1 MRNRIRVM
9 VMVLVLLF
17 VLSSSCGLF
26 LIGIKNILGGLMI
39 IGLGTWMFLIP
50 IASFYK
56 EK

>member
-1 MRNRIRVM
+1 MRNKIR
-9 VMVLVLLF
+9 F
-17 VLSSSCGLF
+17 VVGIMTICFFLSSSCGLF